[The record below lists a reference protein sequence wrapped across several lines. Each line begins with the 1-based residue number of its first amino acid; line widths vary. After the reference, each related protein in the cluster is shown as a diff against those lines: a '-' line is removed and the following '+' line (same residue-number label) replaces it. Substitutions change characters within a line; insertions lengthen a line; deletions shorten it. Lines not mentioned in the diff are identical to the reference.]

1 LHEVS
6 KVLHLFA
13 EKAECQVIL
22 HWLLLWPPWHVQ
34 MWC

>member
-1 LHEVS
+1 LVLHEVS

-22 HWLLLWPPWHVQ
+22 HWLLL
-34 MWC
+34 